1 MNYNERID
9 YSSLSTY
16 LECPRK
22 FFFQYVL
29 HFRSSRPSIHLVF
42 GSCWHYGLEETY
54 RRIASGSAMDTNMD
68 AEFARDIS
76 VKAFNKLW
84 SLEGEPHFDPDLV
97 YPKAPGRAADMYNK
111 YWKEY
116 LDEDS
121 QKKIIG
127 VEIPFT
133 ISLGIMDDFFGS
145 TDEADDDEDDDSLPD
160 YIGRM
165 DLVFEAPDGSLEI
178 VDHKTASS
186 INAVTPIS
194 FQASMQTDGYLT
206 AGHMFFDKIPSMTY
220 SVALCQKTRIAFE
233 RFTFQK
239 RMSALDRFLLDLAS
253 HCESIQEDL
262 ALYEIEKAETS
273 RKHVMRCFRRKS
285 GYACTMFFSACPY
298 FDLCQNR
305 NNPATWHN
313 NPPQGY
319 SVNEWDPSLH
329 EEQLKRR
336 LAEVS

>member
-29 HFRSSRPSIHLVF
+29 HFRSSKPSIHLVF

-54 RRIASGSAMDTNMD
+54 RDIAAGRPMTA
-68 AEFARDIS
+68 AGARDIS
-76 VKAFNKLW
+76 VKHFNRLW
-84 SLEGEPHFDPDLV
+84 ELEGAPHFDPDLV

-133 ISLGIMDDFFGS
+133 INLGLIN
-145 TDEADDDEDDDSLPD
+145 DSLPD

-165 DLVFEAPDGSLEI
+165 DLVFEHKDESIEI

-186 INAVTPIS
+186 INAVTPVS

-220 SVALCQKTRIAFE
+220 SVALCQKTKIAFE

-239 RMSALDRFLLDLAS
+239 RMSALDRFILDISA
-253 HCESIQEDL
+253 HAESIQEDL
-262 ALYEIEKAETS
+262 ALYETELCLEECKDRTYCMKS
-273 RKHVMRCFRRKS
+273 FRRKS
-285 GYACTMFFSACPY
+285 GYACTQFFSACPY

-305 NNPATWHN
+305 NNPATWADK
-313 NPPQGY
+313 PPQGY
-319 SVNEWDPSLH
+319 SVNEWDPATH
-329 EEQLKRR
+329 EAQLKER
-336 LAEVS
+336 LETIE